1 MRSDQEIRDASAR
14 IHEIRWEEPKK
25 RATMAGPK
33 IGVLLSGCGVFDG
46 TEIHEGVF
54 TLYQLQKN
62 GAEPVCIAP
71 DMEQHHVLDHRNGNE
86 LDQKRNVLIESAR
99 IARGDI
105 RTVEQVEV
113 SELDG
118 LAIPGG
124 FGAAKNLTE
133 WAFKGPEGSIR
144 QDVKEL
150 IQGFAQAG
158 KPIGAVCMGPTVVA
172 KALEDSE
179 LQPKL
184 TVGTTASSSPYDING
199 INEGVKATGASI
211 EEHEANEMAEDADHR
226 IATAPC
232 YNMEASI
239 VEVHDGIEKV
249 MSKVVDWAKVGMGA

>member
-1 MRSDQEIRDASAR
+1 
-14 IHEIRWEEPKK
+14 
-25 RATMAGPK
+25 MAGPK

-54 TLYQLQKN
+54 TLYQLEKN
-62 GAEPVCIAP
+62 GAEAVCIAP
-71 DMEQHHVLDHRNGNE
+71 DMDQHHVLDHRNGNE
-86 LDQKRNVLIESAR
+86 LDQKRNVLVESAR

-105 RTVEQVEV
+105 RSVEQVEA

-133 WAFKGPEGSIR
+133 WAFKGPDGTVR
-144 QDVKEL
+144 ADVKSL
-150 IQGFAQAG
+150 IQEISRAG

-179 LQPKL
+179 LNPKL
-184 TVGTTASSSPYDING
+184 TVGTTESASPYDIHG
-199 INEGVKATGASI
+199 INEGVQATGASI
-211 EEHEANEMAEDADHR
+211 EEHEANEMAEDAEHR

-239 VEVHDGIEKV
+239 VQVHDGIEKV
-249 MSKVVDWAKVGMGA
+249 MKKVTEWSKAHAGT

>member
-1 MRSDQEIRDASAR
+1 
-14 IHEIRWEEPKK
+14 
-25 RATMAGPK
+25 MAGPK

-54 TLYQLQKN
+54 TLYQIEKN
-62 GAEPVCIAP
+62 GGEPVCIAP

-105 RTVEQVEV
+105 RSVEQVEL

-144 QDVKEL
+144 EDVKGL
-150 IQGFAQAG
+150 IKGMVDAS
-158 KPIGAVCMGPTVVA
+158 KPIGAVA
-172 KALEDSE
+172 KALEDSD

-211 EEHEANEMAEDADHR
+211 EEHEADEMAEDSQHH

-239 VEVHDGIEKV
+239 VQVQNGIEKV
-249 MSKVVDWAKVGMGA
+249 MSKVVEWAKVGVGA

>member
-1 MRSDQEIRDASAR
+1 
-14 IHEIRWEEPKK
+14 
-25 RATMAGPK
+25 MAEGPK

-54 TLYQLQKN
+54 TLYQLKKN

-71 DMEQHHVLDHRNGNE
+71 DMEQYHVLDHTSGE
-86 LDQKRNVLIESAR
+86 EMEQKRNVLTESAR
-99 IARGDI
+99 IARGDV
-105 RTVEQVEV
+105 RSPQQVDA

-144 QDVKEL
+144 EDVRDL
-150 IQGFAQAG
+150 IRNFAEAG

-172 KALEDSE
+172 KALEGTE
-179 LQPKL
+179 LSPKL
-184 TVGTTASSSPYDING
+184 TVGSTSSPSPYDIAG
-199 INEGVKATGASI
+199 IAEGVKATGAST
-211 EEHEANEMAEDADHR
+211 EEHEANEMASDEEHR

-249 MSKVVDWAKVGMGA
+249 MKKVVEWAKTGVKA

>member
-1 MRSDQEIRDASAR
+1 
-14 IHEIRWEEPKK
+14 
-25 RATMAGPK
+25 MAGPK
-33 IGVLLSGCGVFDG
+33 IGVLLHGCGVFDG

-54 TLYQLQKN
+54 TLYQIEKN
-62 GAEPVCIAP
+62 GGEPVCIAP

-105 RTVEQVEV
+105 RSVDQVEV
-113 SELDG
+113 EELDG

-133 WAFKGPEGSIR
+133 WAFKGPDGSIR
-144 QDVKEL
+144 PDVQQL
-150 IQGFAQAG
+150 IKGVAEAG

-172 KALEDSE
+172 KALENSDIH
-179 LQPKL
+179 PKL
-184 TVGTTASSSPYDING
+184 TVGTTASASPYDIAG
-199 INEGVKATGASI
+199 INDGVKATGAEI
-211 EEHEANEMAEDADHR
+211 EEHEANEMASDEEHK

-239 VEVHDGIEKV
+239 VQVHDGIEQV
-249 MSKVVDWAKVGMGA
+249 MKRVVEWAKVGVGA

>member
-1 MRSDQEIRDASAR
+1 
-14 IHEIRWEEPKK
+14 
-25 RATMAGPK
+25 MAGSK

-54 TLYQLQKN
+54 TLYQLEKN
-62 GAEPVCIAP
+62 GAQPVCIAP
-71 DMEQHHVLDHRNGNE
+71 DMEQHHVLDHRNGSE
-86 LDQKRNVLIESAR
+86 LDQKRNVLVESAR
-99 IARGDI
+99 IARGDV
-105 RTVEQVEV
+105 RSVEQVER

-144 QDVKEL
+144 EDVKAL
-150 IQGFAQAG
+150 IKGMVEAG
-158 KPIGAVCMGPTVVA
+158 KPVGAVCMGPTVVA
-172 KALEDSE
+172 KALADSD
-179 LQPKL
+179 LNPKV
-184 TVGTTASSSPYDING
+184 TVGTTASASPYDING

-211 EEHEANEMAEDADHR
+211 EEHEANEMAEDHDHR

-239 VEVHDGIEKV
+239 IEVHEGIEKV
-249 MSKVVDWAKVGMGA
+249 MKRVAEWAKVGVGA

>member
-1 MRSDQEIRDASAR
+1 
-14 IHEIRWEEPKK
+14 
-25 RATMAGPK
+25 MAGPK

-46 TEIHEGVF
+46 SEIHEAVF
-54 TLYQLQKN
+54 TLYQLEKN
-62 GAEPVCIAP
+62 GAETVCIAP
-71 DMEQHHVLDHRNGNE
+71 DMDQHHVLDHRNGNE

-105 RTVEQVEV
+105 RSVEQVET

-150 IQGFAQAG
+150 IKGFAEGG
-158 KPIGAVCMGPTVVA
+158 KPIGAVCMGPTVIA
-172 KALEDSE
+172 KALAESE
-179 LQPKL
+179 IQPKL
-184 TVGTTASSSPYDING
+184 TVGTTSSSSPYDING
-199 INEGVKATGASI
+199 INEGVKATGAGI
-211 EEHEANEMAEDADHR
+211 EEHEANEMAEDAEHR

-232 YNMEASI
+232 YNMDASI
-239 VEVHDGIEKV
+239 VDVHDGIEKV
-249 MSKVVDWAKVGMGA
+249 MSKVTEWAKVGVGA

>member
-1 MRSDQEIRDASAR
+1 
-14 IHEIRWEEPKK
+14 
-25 RATMAGPK
+25 MAGPK

-54 TLYQLQKN
+54 TLYQLEKQ

-71 DMEQHHVLDHRNGNE
+71 DMDQHHVLDHRNGNE
-86 LDQKRNVLIESAR
+86 MDQQRNVLVESAR

-105 RTVEQVEV
+105 RSVEQVEL

-133 WAFKGPEGSIR
+133 WAFKGPDGSIR
-144 QDVKEL
+144 EDVKGL
-150 IQGFAQAG
+150 IKSMAEAG

-172 KALEDSE
+172 KALADSD
-179 LQPKL
+179 LTPKL
-184 TVGTTASSSPYDING
+184 TVGTTASASPYDIDG
-199 INEGVKATGASI
+199 INQGVQATGASI
-211 EEHEANEMAEDADHR
+211 EEHEANEMAEDAEHR

-232 YNMEASI
+232 YNMEANI
-239 VEVHDGIEKV
+239 VQVHDGIEKV
-249 MSKVVDWAKVGMGA
+249 MGKVVEWAKVGVGA

>member
-1 MRSDQEIRDASAR
+1 
-14 IHEIRWEEPKK
+14 
-25 RATMAGPK
+25 MAGPK

-54 TLYQLQKN
+54 TLYQIQKN
-62 GAEPVCIAP
+62 GGEPVCIAP

-105 RTVEQVEV
+105 RSVEQVEV
-113 SELDG
+113 GELDG

-144 QDVKEL
+144 EDVKGL
-150 IQGFAQAG
+150 IKGMAEAG

-179 LQPKL
+179 LNPKL
-184 TVGTTASSSPYDING
+184 TVGTTASASPYDIAG
-199 INEGVKATGASI
+199 INEGVQATGASI
-211 EEHEANEMAEDADHR
+211 EEHEADEMASDEAHR

-239 VEVHDGIEKV
+239 LQVQDGIEKV
-249 MSKVVDWAKVGMGA
+249 MGKVVEWAKVGVSA

>member
-1 MRSDQEIRDASAR
+1 
-14 IHEIRWEEPKK
+14 
-25 RATMAGPK
+25 MAGPK

-54 TLYQLQKN
+54 TLYQLEKN
-62 GAEPVCIAP
+62 GAEAVCIAP
-71 DMEQHHVLDHRNGNE
+71 DMDQHHVLDHRNGNE
-86 LDQKRNVLIESAR
+86 LDQKRNVLVESAR

-105 RTVEQVEV
+105 RSVEQVEA

-133 WAFKGPEGSIR
+133 WAFKGPDGTVR
-144 QDVKEL
+144 VDVKSL
-150 IQGFAQAG
+150 IQEISRAG

-179 LQPKL
+179 LNPKL
-184 TVGTTASSSPYDING
+184 TVGTTESASPYDING
-199 INEGVKATGASI
+199 INEGVQATGASI
-211 EEHEANEMAEDADHR
+211 EEHEANEMAEDAEHR

-239 VEVHDGIEKV
+239 VQVHDGIEKV
-249 MSKVVDWAKVGMGA
+249 MKKVTEWSKAHAGT